1 MTHAR
6 AELWGNVHSQAL
18 LWARINPDSARA
30 QTNAAQIEMQAGK
43 PEAAIRRLEKL
54 LANQPSQ
61 VQLAFNLIG
70 ARCMTGGITPTD
82 LAAAQL
88 AMQGTPNTGTLFAN
102 WFERTLPIVMSGG
115 CHELTTQD
123 LQQLIDTGLENPKL
137 SAAGPQQDLTYLRGK
152 IALAQGRSDAALTDF
167 TRALD
172 LQVRPGMALEAA
184 ATLGAAGY
192 PTQGLHLLDHYQ
204 QVQGKAMPPSIGM
217 PMLHVWVLARQ
228 GYWSNE
234 LVHLRKQLTLDAK
247 ADNANTAQP
256 NHDAGANH

>member
-1 MTHAR
+1 
-6 AELWGNVHSQAL
+6 
-18 LWARINPDSARA
+18 
-30 QTNAAQIEMQAGK
+30 
-43 PEAAIRRLEKL
+43 
-54 LANQPSQ
+54 
-61 VQLAFNLIG
+61 
-70 ARCMTGGITPTD
+70 
-82 LAAAQL
+82 
-88 AMQGTPNTGTLFAN
+88 
-102 WFERTLPIVMSGG
+102 MSGG